1 MVPVY
6 GDLPSLVECVR
17 SLVDT
22 VDQSTHRVLLV
33 NDAGPL
39 ADEIETVLVSLIAA
53 EPGFAYARNPANL
66 GFVGTC
72 NRAVF
77 ELDTTD
83 NDVLLLNS
91 DTIATAG
98 FVEELR
104 AVLNSS
110 DEVGAVCARSNNA
123 TIASLPYG
131 MRDRFAERAPERT
144 IAVHAALRE
153 VLPRSSAAPV
163 AMGFCL
169 LIRRE
174 VIHRFGLFDEAF
186 APGYGEE
193 NDFCLRIAAAG
204 FSSRIAHR
212 ALVLH
217 VGSRSFSPA
226 RRAALRAAHERLL
239 VARYPDYPAAVRD
252 YIHTG
257 RDPVDVFA
265 DALVPGD
272 EVVRMLVDVV
282 DAGRLAPSV
291 IAACVEARS
300 PTLAITVVSSRRR
313 RSELDGLWDL
323 AIVCAADTAEQA
335 AILNRTS
342 LRWVVAPVGPG
353 GSPLSGFSEETV
365 AIAELSV
372 SALLRLAAEY
382 GRSTVDL
389 ARLRERWGSY
399 ANGVGSIPRE
409 TRPRRLFTRA
419 EARLPGLMG
428 RVRVLVARL
437 RHR

>member
-1 MVPVY
+1 MPVY
-6 GDLPSLVECVR
+6 GDLASLVECVR

-22 VDQSTHRVLLV
+22 VDQSTDRVLLV

-39 ADEIETVLVSLIAA
+39 ADEIEIVLRGLITGQPA
-53 EPGFAYARNPANL
+53 FVYARNPANL

-77 ELDTTD
+77 ELDVTD
-83 NDVLLLNS
+83 NDILLLNS

-98 FVEELR
+98 FVEELS

-110 DEVGAVCARSNNA
+110 DEIGAVCARSNNA

-131 MRDRFAERAPERT
+131 LRDRSGAPTPERT
-144 IAVHAALRE
+144 VAVHAALRDS
-153 VLPRSSAAPV
+153 LPRSSAAPV

-169 LIRRE
+169 LVRRE

-193 NDFCLRIAAAG
+193 NDFCLRIAEAG
-204 FSSRIAHR
+204 LSSRIAHR

-226 RRAALRAAHERLL
+226 RRAALRAEHERLL
-239 VARYPDYPAAVRD
+239 VARYPHYPAAVRS
-252 YIHTG
+252 YIYTR

-272 EVVRMLVDVV
+272 GVVRMLVDVV
-282 DAGRLAPSV
+282 DAGRHAPRM
-291 IAACVEARS
+291 IAACAALQS
-300 PTLAITVVSSRRR
+300 PTLAITVVSHRRR
-313 RSELDGLWDL
+313 RSELDGVWDL
-323 AIVCAADTAEQA
+323 AIVCAADATDQA

-342 LRWVVAPVGPG
+342 LRWVVAPVLDAR
-353 GSPLSGFSEETV
+353 SPLSAFAEESV
-365 AIAELSV
+365 ALDELS
-372 SALLRLAAEY
+372 SDGLRRLASQY

-389 ARLRERWGSY
+389 DRLRERWGSY
-399 ANGVGSIPRE
+399 AQGPGSIPRE
-409 TRPRRLFTRA
+409 SRLRRLFGRV
-419 EARLPGLMG
+419 EARLPGPLG
-428 RVRVLVARL
+428 RARVLIARS
-437 RHR
+437 RRR